1 MEAATSNDNGGRK
14 EDDNG
19 DEGRLSRMVD
29 GSLPWVAGGATTAGI
44 LITSLSGVPA
54 HLPGIALDSTSLFLV
69 ERGGAVVAALIVAT
83 GLVGRTLKRELP
95 TGFSP
100 ATGAVTYPD
109 KVKAAASASDA
120 AAKALSKRLNK
131 LETDAEEQKAET
143 ATLVR
148 TLKGVTAEI
157 KRKTAPGSGPWA
169 IIRCYEWRG
178 QSDESHGDQQPLG

>member
-1 MEAATSNDNGGRK
+1 MEVGAPTDNDSEN
-14 EDDNG
+14 EDENG
-19 DEGRLSRMVD
+19 DDDRLAGLVD
-29 GSLPWVAGGATTAGI
+29 GSLPWVAGGATAAGI

-54 HLPGIALDSTSLFLV
+54 HLPGIALDSTPLFLV
-69 ERGGAVVAALIVAT
+69 ERGSAVVAALIVAT

-120 AAKALSKRLNK
+120 AAKALNKRLDK
-131 LETDAEEQKAET
+131 LEADAEEQKAET

-157 KRKTAPGSGPWA
+157 QDKTAPGSGP
-169 IIRCYEWRG
+169 
-178 QSDESHGDQQPLG
+178 